1 MGNKLSIKLHI
12 ANRIYPM
19 KIERESEEYI
29 RNAVKQIEGRLK
41 FYEENYAIKDKQDLL
56 AMCLIEYAS
65 KFESVYNK
73 NVVEDDGFTEKSNPA
88 SVSIIFLLS
97 EPDASTRSSL
107 GIMIEGISTCLLLKF
122 LRGINQIH
130 KFCSCFR
137 FISEN
142 AKHSTCDSA

>member
-1 MGNKLSIKLHI
+1 MGDKLSIKLHI

-65 KFESVYNK
+65 KFESVNNK
-73 NVVEDDGFTEKSNPA
+73 NVVEDDGFTEKLIEIEA
-88 SVSIIFLLS
+88 ILS
-97 EPDASTRSSL
+97 SK
-107 GIMIEGISTCLLLKF
+107 I
-122 LRGINQIH
+122 
-130 KFCSCFR
+130 
-137 FISEN
+137 
-142 AKHSTCDSA
+142 

>member
-1 MGNKLSIKLHI
+1 MGDKLSIKLHI

-65 KFESVYNK
+65 KFESVNNK
-73 NVVEDDGFTEKSNPA
+73 NVVEDDGFTEKLTEIEA
-88 SVSIIFLLS
+88 ILS
-97 EPDASTRSSL
+97 SK
-107 GIMIEGISTCLLLKF
+107 I
-122 LRGINQIH
+122 
-130 KFCSCFR
+130 
-137 FISEN
+137 
-142 AKHSTCDSA
+142 